1 MHNIQ
6 HKPFLFHINFTLSA
20 LKKLLL
26 ARTEAGLS
34 KFGCLNN
41 RTYDGAPWW
50 DKTDV

>member
-1 MHNIQ
+1 MHKIQ

-34 KFGCLNN
+34 KFGCLNS
-41 RTYDGAPWW
+41 RTYDGAP
-50 DKTDV
+50 